1 MKVLKI
7 KEKNSQTKITTSMI
21 LRICQIQL
29 ESKVDIMID
38 LDWIELQVVSV
49 ANQIILNDQDAL

>member
-1 MKVLKI
+1 
-7 KEKNSQTKITTSMI
+7 MI